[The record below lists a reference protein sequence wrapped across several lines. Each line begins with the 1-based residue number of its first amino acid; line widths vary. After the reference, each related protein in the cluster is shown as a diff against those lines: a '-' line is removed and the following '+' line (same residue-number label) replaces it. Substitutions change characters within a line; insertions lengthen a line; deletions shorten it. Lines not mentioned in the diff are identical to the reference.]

1 MTRRL
6 TLVGSLLA
14 AAALG
19 VGVLGVALRAGEGTD
34 AAAGAPVAV
43 ASEQAG
49 GPLALPPGTRS
60 DGAFPVE
67 LGRPY
72 SWGEVLLRNE
82 GRLAVTL
89 DEVELIRPSPGLVI
103 LDVRVVQPTSG
114 LIGFLAGW
122 KRSGLEPEGA
132 LIGPGRA
139 NERELVVGLR
149 VDAPG
154 RYRLDGV
161 RIRYHDAL
169 KRYVATFHQ
178 AIALC
183 APAARYST
191 EEQCRGR

>member
-1 MTRRL
+1 VTRRL
-6 TLVGSLLA
+6 LVGSLVG

-19 VGVLGVALRAGEGTD
+19 AATLVVALSAGGGADTISLPG
-34 AAAGAPVAV
+34 AAAE
-43 ASEQAG
+43 SAG

-60 DGAFPVE
+60 QGTFPVE

-89 DEVELIRPSPGLVI
+89 DTVELIRPSPDLVV
-103 LDVRVVQPTSG
+103 LAVRVVRPTSG
-114 LIGFLAGW
+114 LIGFLVGW
-122 KRSGLEPEGA
+122 EGSGLEPESA

-154 RYRLDGV
+154 RYGLDGV
-161 RIRYHDAL
+161 RVRYHDAL
-169 KRYVATFHQ
+169 QRYVATFDQ
-178 AIALC
+178 SIVLC
-183 APAARYST
+183 APSARFTT
-191 EEQCRGR
+191 EEQCRGG

>member
-1 MTRRL
+1 VAGA
-6 TLVGSLLA
+6 LVA
-14 AAALG
+14 AVALG
-19 VGVLGVALRAGEGTD
+19 
-34 AAAGAPVAV
+34 AV
-43 ASEQAG
+43 AAVVTLRVEAGGDDAGSASAAELAG

-60 DGAFPVE
+60 QGTFPVE

-89 DEVELIRPSPGLVI
+89 DGVEFVRPSSGLAI
-103 LDVRVVQPTSG
+103 LDVRVVRPTDG

-122 KRSGLEPEGA
+122 EPEGLEPGGA

-149 VDAPG
+149 VDEPG

-161 RIRYHDAL
+161 RVRYHDAL
-169 KRYVATFHQ
+169 QRYVATFDQ
-178 AIALC
+178 TIALC
-183 APAARYST
+183 APPARYRT
-191 EEQCRGR
+191 EEQCLGG

>member
-6 TLVGSLLA
+6 LVGTLA
-14 AAALG
+14 VAAALG
-19 VGVLGVALRAGEGTD
+19 AATLVVALRAG
-34 AAAGAPVAV
+34 GADTVSPPGRATEVT
-43 ASEQAG
+43 G

-60 DGAFPVE
+60 HGTFPVE

-89 DEVELIRPSPGLVI
+89 DDVELIRPSPGLVI
-103 LDVRVVQPTSG
+103 LDVRVVQPMSR

-122 KRSGLEPEGA
+122 EQSGFEPEEA
-132 LIGPGRA
+132 LIGPGRS

-154 RYRLDGV
+154 RYRIDGV
-161 RIRYHDAL
+161 RVRYHDAL
-169 KRYVATFHQ
+169 ERYAATFDQ
-178 AIALC
+178 AIVLC
-183 APAARYST
+183 APAARYPT
-191 EEQCRGR
+191 EEQCLGG

>member
-6 TLVGSLLA
+6 VLVGSPLA

-19 VGVLGVALRAGEGTD
+19 VGVLGVALRAGERTD
-34 AAAGAPVAV
+34 TPGPPVAV
-43 ASEQAG
+43 ADEQAG

-60 DGAFPVE
+60 DGAFPVD

-72 SWGEVLLRNE
+72 SWGEVLLRNG

-89 DEVELIRPSPGLVI
+89 DAVELIRPSPGLVV
-103 LDVRVVQPTSG
+103 LDVRVVRPTSG
-114 LIGFLAGW
+114 LIGFLPGW
-122 KRSGLEPEGA
+122 ERSGLDPEST

-161 RIRYHDAL
+161 RVRYHDAL
-169 KRYVATFHQ
+169 QRYVATFDQ
-178 AIALC
+178 SIVLC
-183 APAARYST
+183 APSARFTT
-191 EEQCRGR
+191 EEQCRGG

>member
-6 TLVGSLLA
+6 LVGLLVV

-19 VGVLGVALRAGEGTD
+19 AATLIVALRAGGGADTISQPG
-34 AAAGAPVAV
+34 AAAE
-43 ASEQAG
+43 SAG

-60 DGAFPVE
+60 HGTFPVE

-72 SWGEVLLRNE
+72 SWGEVLIRNE

-89 DEVELIRPSPGLVI
+89 DRVELIRPSPDLVV
-103 LDVRVVQPTSG
+103 LDVRVVRPTSG
-114 LIGFLAGW
+114 LIGFLTGW
-122 KRSGLEPEGA
+122 ERSGLEPEGA
-132 LIGPGRA
+132 LIGPGRM

-154 RYRLDGV
+154 RYRIDGV
-161 RIRYHDAL
+161 RVRYHDAL
-169 KRYVATFHQ
+169 ERYVATFDQ

-183 APAARYST
+183 APAARYPT
-191 EEQCRGR
+191 EEQCLGG